1 MSKIAIFFPG
11 IGYTV
16 DKPILHYSRR
26 IAAKQG
32 YEIRLLPYAGFP
44 DKVKGDR
51 KKMVESFKMALRQ
64 TEDMLSDTD
73 LMSYEEVLFV
83 GKSVGTIVAAKIAAE
98 SPAADKIRLVL
109 YTPLEDTFSFLKDR
123 TDCIMF
129 TGAADPWVGRENSRI
144 QTLCAQRDIPCHV
157 IPDANHSLESG
168 DLHQDIQNLQLIM
181 KATEEFIQHG
191 A

>member
-16 DKPILHYSRR
+16 DKPLLHYSRR

-83 GKSVGTIVAAKIAAE
+83 GKSVGTIAAAALRSTRFLLLPRLSFKGNSE
-98 SPAADKIRLVL
+98 SFDFFTTI
-109 YTPLEDTFSFLKDR
+109 FR
-123 TDCIMF
+123 T
-129 TGAADPWVGRENSRI
+129 RI
-144 QTLCAQRDIPCHV
+144 SI
-157 IPDANHSLESG
+157 I
-168 DLHQDIQNLQLIM
+168 
-181 KATEEFIQHG
+181 
-191 A
+191 